1 MNDIPR
7 GSEKPVGQWLEQ
19 IGATHIRY
27 EGAKRKEGP
36 PDFVV
41 TYEGNEIAV
50 EVTLLHDN
58 EGWSRERKE
67 AFHSELRAYIEEV
80 VLS

>member
-1 MNDIPR
+1 MSDIPR

-27 EGAKRKEGP
+27 AGEKRKEGP

-41 TYEGNEIAV
+41 T
-50 EVTLLHDN
+50 
-58 EGWSRERKE
+58 
-67 AFHSELRAYIEEV
+67 
-80 VLS
+80 